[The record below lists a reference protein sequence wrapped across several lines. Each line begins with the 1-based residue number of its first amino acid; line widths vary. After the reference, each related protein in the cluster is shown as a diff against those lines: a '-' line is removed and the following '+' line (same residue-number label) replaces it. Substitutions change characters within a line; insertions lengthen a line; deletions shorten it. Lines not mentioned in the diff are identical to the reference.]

1 MEKPP
6 EKKLLERVRDA
17 IRVKH
22 YSIRTEQAYV
32 GWIRRYILFHHKQH
46 PRNMGVPEIEAF
58 LTHLAVEQN
67 VAASTQNQAFSALLF
82 LYRHVLKQDLEGP
95 IESVRAKKPKRLP
108 TVLTKDQVLRL
119 IGFLTGAYQL
129 MAKLLYGSGLRLSEC
144 RQLRVKDVDFDRQ
157 QIIVRDAKGKKDRAT
172 LLPNTIIPFLREH
185 LRHVKWTHDDD
196 LSKGYGSVYLPF
208 ALRRKYPHASREWL
222 WQYVFPDPELTPHPR
237 TSEIGRHP
245 IKTRGLQRAIKRA
258 ARQAKID
265 KRVSPHTFRHSF
277 ATHLLENGYDI
288 RTVQELLGH
297 KNIKTTM
304 IYTHVLNRGAMAV
317 RSPLD

>member
-1 MEKPP
+1 MNKRH
-6 EKKLLERVRDA
+6 KKLLDQVRDA

-208 ALRRKYPHASREWL
+208 ALRRKYPHASRE
-222 WQYVFPDPELTPHPR
+222 
-237 TSEIGRHP
+237 
-245 IKTRGLQRAIKRA
+245 
-258 ARQAKID
+258 
-265 KRVSPHTFRHSF
+265 
-277 ATHLLENGYDI
+277 
-288 RTVQELLGH
+288 
-297 KNIKTTM
+297 
-304 IYTHVLNRGAMAV
+304 
-317 RSPLD
+317 